1 MKSDVHIDDGYDI
14 AEYFI
19 DPSDA
24 HQILD
29 NLRIVDRI
37 LDCTGGSGKFL
48 GLSFSHINNLMKS
61 KELIREVSDSLND
74 TGDTSFD
81 SYDSRTYKKK
91 RW

>member
-1 MKSDVHIDDGYDI
+1 MKSDVHIDDGYGI
-14 AEYFI
+14 AGYRI
-19 DPSDA
+19 DPSDS

-37 LDCTGGSGKFL
+37 LDCTSGSDKFL
-48 GLSFSHINNLMKS
+48 GLSFGHINNLMKAR
-61 KELIREVSDSLND
+61 ELIREVSDSLND
-74 TGDTSFD
+74 AGDTSFD